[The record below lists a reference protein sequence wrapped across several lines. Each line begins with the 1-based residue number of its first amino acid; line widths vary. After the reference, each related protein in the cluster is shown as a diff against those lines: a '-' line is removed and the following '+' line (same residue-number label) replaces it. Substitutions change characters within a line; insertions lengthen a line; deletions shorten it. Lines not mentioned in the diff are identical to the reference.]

1 MLRTKFSELATRY
14 PLILAPIK
22 ASYLSAVHKY
32 RSVRNSPA
40 EAVLDNLSKSIVD
53 DICIDVDE
61 FRGKFFVD
69 ARSALFRRI
78 ARDGYYEPALTKL
91 CSEHIQ
97 PEGDVLD
104 IGANIGFHSVFFAKT
119 VTTGRVL
126 AIEPTSHAH
135 RRLVRNLEL
144 NNVSNKV
151 DVHHGAVSDLAGT
164 ASIKVIQGRE
174 EFSTLGKMAHQAV
187 QGETWMEELIS
198 CDTVDALVLRY
209 NIKPRFIKLDV
220 EGFEHRVLQG
230 ATDTLKQYRPIILAE
245 LSNALLS
252 KNGSSASAVIE
263 WLTHSGYRVS
273 NANDISGVPGTSEYG
288 EIVCVPE

>member
-1 MLRTKFSELATRY
+1 MLRTRINKLATRY

-22 ASYLSAVHKY
+22 TSYLAVVHKY
-32 RSVRNSPA
+32 RSFRNSPA
-40 EAVLDNLSKSIVD
+40 EAVLDNLSKAIVD
-53 DICIDVDE
+53 DVCIDVEE
-61 FRGKFFVD
+61 FHGKFFVD

-78 ARDGYYEPALTKL
+78 ARDGYYEPELTKL

-97 PEGDVLD
+97 PEEDVLD
-104 IGANIGFHSVFFAKT
+104 IGANIGFHSVFFARI

-135 RRLVRNLEL
+135 SRLVRNLEF
-144 NNVSNKV
+144 NDVRNKV
-151 DVHHGAVSDLAGT
+151 EVHHGAVSDLAGT
-164 ASIKVIQGRE
+164 ESIKVIQGRE

-187 QGETWMEELIS
+187 QGEKWVEELTS

-209 NIKPRFIKLDV
+209 DIKPKFIKLDV

-230 ATDTLKQYRPIILAE
+230 ATDTLKQYRPVILAE

-252 KNGSSASAVIE
+252 KNGSSASAVVE
-263 WLTHSGYRVS
+263 WLTQAGYRVS
-273 NANDISGVPGTSEYG
+273 NANDTGGVPGTSEYG
-288 EIVCVPE
+288 EIICVPE